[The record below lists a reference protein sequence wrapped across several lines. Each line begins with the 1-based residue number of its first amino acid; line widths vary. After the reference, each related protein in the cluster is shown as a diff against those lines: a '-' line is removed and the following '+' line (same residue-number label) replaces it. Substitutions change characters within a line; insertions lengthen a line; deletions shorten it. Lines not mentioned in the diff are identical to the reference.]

1 MKPPAVTLD
10 TELRQTASS
19 HAGEASLSASSQ
31 LLGPTTAGESANLDL
46 LRSTAVLCV
55 VVGHFFASA
64 GLPFPRNWSFFGV
77 ILFFIHTSFVL
88 MGSLARLEVTGFTR
102 PWPLALGFM
111 IRRIFRIYP
120 LSILFVLL
128 VPVFS
133 VPHFPGEAYA
143 WVGWP
148 AFLSNLAIT
157 QNLTKARVVL
167 APLWTLPVEVQMYC
181 VLPFLYMGLR
191 GGRYRSFIFWV
202 LAVLAALT
210 IPTIFL
216 GRLNIFLYAPCFVA
230 GIVAFELSK
239 VSSKRLPAWLWPVTL
254 ALVIAAWTPFG
265 NANFMAE
272 IHRAWIFALAL
283 AVLVPQFREITMPAL
298 ARPAHLIAKYSYGL
312 YLSHVVIY
320 WLAIDRM
327 RHLPLGLRILVGTIG
342 IVAVPVGVFH
352 LVEDPC
358 IKVGARYAAHLR
370 RR

>member
-1 MKPPAVTLD
+1 MKPNAITLD
-10 TELRQTASS
+10 TELGQTASS

-31 LLGPTTAGESANLDL
+31 LLGPTTASESANLDL

-55 VVGHFFASA
+55 VVSHFFVSA

-77 ILFFIHTSFVL
+77 VLFFIHTSFVL
-88 MGSLARLEVTGFTR
+88 MGSLARLEVAGFTR

-128 VPVFS
+128 VPVFG

-157 QNLTKARVVL
+157 QNLTNARVVL

-191 GGRYRSFIFWV
+191 GGRYRPFLFWG
-202 LAVLAALT
+202 LAALAAIT
-210 IPTIFL
+210 IPLIFL
-216 GRLNIFLYAPCFVA
+216 GRLNMLLYAPCFVA

-239 VSSKRLPAWLWPVTL
+239 ASAKRLPAWLWPLTL
-254 ALVIAAWTPFG
+254 ALVIAVWTPFG
-265 NANFMAE
+265 NANFLAE
-272 IHRAWIFALAL
+272 VHRAWIFALVL
-283 AVLVPQFREITMPAL
+283 AVLVPQFSEVTMPAV

-312 YLSHVVIY
+312 YLSHVVVF
-320 WLAIDRM
+320 WLAIDVM
-327 RHLPLGLRILVGTIG
+327 RHFPLAVRILVGIAA
-342 IVAVPVGVFH
+342 IIAVPVAVFH

-358 IKVGARYAAHLR
+358 IKLGARYAAHLR
-370 RR
+370 R